1 MHVLP
6 VITPRGSPNVGETIV
21 ELQPAIRIKVVL
33 NLHNRR
39 PVRLGRERKKKTAS
53 CNLVTYAFPLK
64 NSHIVNTKI
73 KITIEI

>member
-39 PVRLGRERKKKTAS
+39 PVDRFKSGIRCCPKGVVWIMFS
-53 CNLVTYAFPLK
+53 ID
-64 NSHIVNTKI
+64 NSRHKRVSVSS
-73 KITIEI
+73 